1 MMATSQQMDA
11 TYNYMDE
18 IFRLSLGETADITC
32 ALYNGD
38 FSKTL
43 EQAQRD
49 KHDYI
54 LDAVLFRA
62 GSRLLDIGCGWGPM
76 LEAAKKRG
84 GQGIGLT
91 LSTKHAEACRRNG
104 LEAYVQ
110 DWKDITV
117 ETFGKFDSVISLGA
131 FEHFCSVEEY
141 QAGKQDGIYDH
152 FFRLCSELLPTGGK
166 LYLQT
171 VMWGKNA
178 LPYEKYSLNASK
190 DSNEHI
196 LAVLEK
202 FYPGTW
208 LPMGEEQLLR
218 TSAPYFEVISM
229 NNGRKDYVE
238 TSQQWR
244 VIWKFSWRKMVLAI
258 KILPD
263 LLRDKDFRYR
273 LETLRRGYMG
283 ESLKREVMD
292 HQRIVFQKK

>member
-1 MMATSQQMDA
+1 MATKQQMDA

-43 EQAQRD
+43 ERAQKD
-49 KHDYI
+49 KHASI
-54 LDAVLFRA
+54 LDAVHFHP

-76 LEAAKKRG
+76 LEAARQREG
-84 GQGIGLT
+84 HGVGLT
-91 LSTKHAEACRRNG
+91 LSAKHAQSCRRHG

-110 DWKDITV
+110 DWKEISA
-117 ETFGKFDSVISLGA
+117 ETFGTFDSVVSLGA

-141 QAGKQDGIYDH
+141 QAGKQEEIYDH
-152 FFRLCSELLPTGGK
+152 FFRLSAELLPPDGR

-178 LPYEKYSLNASK
+178 LPYEKYSLNARK

-218 TSAPYFEVISM
+218 TSAPYFTVVSM
-229 NNGRKDYVE
+229 NNGRTDYVE
-238 TSQQWR
+238 TTRQWR
-244 VIWKFSWRKMVLAI
+244 VIWKFGWRKMIMASKVLPYA
-258 KILPD
+258 
-263 LLRDKDFRYR
+263 LRDRDFRYR
-273 LETLRRGYMG
+273 LETLRHGYMG
-283 ESLKREVMD
+283 ECLKREVMD

>member
-1 MMATSQQMDA
+1 MATRQQMDA

-43 EQAQRD
+43 DQAQRD

-54 LDAVLFRA
+54 LDAVGFHA
-62 GSRLLDIGCGWGPM
+62 GSRLLDIGCGWGPL

-84 GQGIGLT
+84 GHGVGLT
-91 LSTKHAEACRRNG
+91 LSAKHAESCRRNG

-117 ETFGKFDSVISLGA
+117 ETYGTFDSVVSLGA

-141 QAGKQDGIYDH
+141 QTGKQDEIYAH
-152 FFRLCSELLPTGGK
+152 FFRLCSELLPAGGR

-178 LPYEKYSLNASK
+178 IPYEKYSLKADK
-190 DSNEHI
+190 KSNEHI

-208 LPMGEEQLLR
+208 LPMGEEQILR
-218 TSAPYFEVISM
+218 TSAPYFDVISM

-238 TSQQWR
+238 TTQQWR
-244 VIWKFSWRKMVLAI
+244 VIWRFGWRKMVLAM
-258 KILPD
+258 KILPFF
-263 LLRDKDFRYR
+263 LRDRDFRYKI
-273 LETLRRGYMG
+273 ETLRYGYMG
-283 ESLKREVMD
+283 ECLKREVMD

>member
-1 MMATSQQMDA
+1 MATRQQMDT

-54 LDAVLFRA
+54 LDAIHFRA

-76 LEAAKKRG
+76 LEVAKKRG
-84 GQGIGLT
+84 GHGIGLT
-91 LSTKHAEACRRNG
+91 LSTKHAEACRHNG

-152 FFRLCSELLPTGGK
+152 FFRLCSELLPTGGR

-171 VMWGKNA
+171 VMWGGNA
-178 LPYEKYSLNASK
+178 LPYEKYSLNARK

-218 TSAPYFEVISM
+218 TSAPYFEIISM

-238 TSQQWR
+238 TTQQWR
-244 VIWKFSWRKMVLAI
+244 VIWKFGWRKMVLAI
-258 KILPD
+258 KLLPYF
-263 LLRDKDFRYR
+263 LRDKDFRYR

-283 ESLKREVMD
+283 ECLKREVMD

>member
-1 MMATSQQMDA
+1 MATKQQMDA

-43 EQAQRD
+43 EQAQKD

-54 LDAVLFRA
+54 LDAINFRA

-76 LEAAKKRG
+76 LKAAKERG
-84 GQGIGLT
+84 GHGIGLT
-91 LSTKHAEACRRNG
+91 LSTKHAESCRHNG

-117 ETFGKFDSVISLGA
+117 DTFGKFDGVVSLGA

-141 QAGKQDGIYDH
+141 QAGKQDGVYDH
-152 FFRLCSELLPTGGK
+152 FFRLCSELLSEGGR

-178 LPYEKYSLNASK
+178 PPYEKYSLNAKK
-190 DSNEHI
+190 DSNEYI

-218 TSAPYFEVISM
+218 ISEPYFEVISM

-238 TSQQWR
+238 TTRQWSE
-244 VIWKFSWRKMVLAI
+244 IWKFSFRKMFLAL
-258 KILPD
+258 KLLPHF
-263 LLRDKDFRYR
+263 LRDKDFRYR
-273 LETLRRGYMG
+273 LETLRHGYMR
-283 ESLKREVMD
+283 ECLRREVMD